1 MKNIGL
7 ILVAAALVM
16 AFRPDLSR
24 FILTN
29 ENDANANITAPP
41 RALQKIVA
49 PIRDTKWDADDAK
62 RLSEFYLALADVI
75 ERDENGIVKSSA
87 EVRLINERSGRLCLK
102 DRHCRSLPA
111 TCRGHRRRDRLR
123 NWQQAHRRQVGIGR
137 DYRNESQK
145 SRRSGP
151 GRRLG
156 LRRGNS
162 E

>member
-87 EVRLINERSGRLCLK
+87 EVRLINERSGRLCFGK
-102 DRHCRSLPA
+102 TGIAGRYP
-111 TCRGHRRRDRLR
+111 RL
-123 NWQQAHRRQVGIGR
+123 AEDIDVVIGYGIGSKR
-137 DYRNESQK
+137 IDGKWESVEITGTNRK
-145 SRRSGP
+145 SLAEAVRAVAWACG
-151 GRRLG
+151 
-156 LRRGNS
+156 